1 MAFGLLSIFIPL
13 YVVRTLGGS
22 LVEFGIMVAA
32 ALLFSI
38 PASFFWG
45 YICDKTR
52 RYKIY
57 ILISFISA
65 TIIIYVFTLTTSILL
80 FIILYVAMA
89 MLHVAHEAP
98 KNVLIAEHYSR
109 NEWEKSFASYQRT
122 VEVGW
127 LLGLLLG
134 LIAAT
139 FSLSTQYTLFLCSG
153 LNLAAF
159 VLSIFLVADPLL
171 IFERRLVSIEKKI
184 DYASRGVNVASQILG
199 GYSPT
204 DKLKKESFLAF
215 GIAILFFSLASNIF
229 FTPMPIFFAQ
239 KLGLPTNMI
248 FVIYMLNSVGAIVGY
263 SFIKRRSM
271 FTDSKKQIRRIVLL
285 RSALIFLLVGSH
297 SNSFFTNRF
306 CCTCHGAAKSC
317 LRNLLYPHDFT
328 SNGTYPPR
336 KNRHFRCPHR
346 LRRRIRLFPRA
357 FFRPNARFSPPVPNC
372 QCHLSLSICHF
383 KDLHLTRNS
392 HKKRQA
398 KQPDTNSNCPHRYQ
412 PVKRAC

>member
-1 MAFGLLSIFIPL
+1 MWRLGFFFHEMAFGLLSIFIPL
-13 YVVRTLGGS
+13 YVVKSLGGS
-22 LVEFGIMVAA
+22 LVELGIMVAV

-52 RYKIY
+52 RYKSY
-57 ILISFISA
+57 ILLSFISA
-65 TIIIYVFTLTTSILL
+65 TIIIYVFTTIANILF
-80 FIILYVAMA
+80 FIILYVTMA

-127 LLGLLLG
+127 LLGLFLG

-171 IFERRLVSIEKKI
+171 IFERRLVSLERKI
-184 DYASRGVNVASQILG
+184 DYAARGVNVASQILE

-215 GIAILFFSLASNIF
+215 GVAILFFSLASNTF
-229 FTPMPIFFAQ
+229 FTPLPIFFAQ
-239 KLGLPTNMI
+239 KLALPTNI
-248 FVIYMLNSVGAIVGY
+248 VFVIYMLNSVGAIVGY

-271 FTDSKKQIRRIVLL
+271 FSDSKKQIRRIVLI
-285 RSALIFLLVGSH
+285 RSVLIFLLAVAIQLAFSPT
-297 SNSFFTNRF
+297 FFAAVVMVLLNLAYSVYYILMISLSMELIPQGKTGIF
-306 CCTCHGAAKSC
+306 DVLIGVGAASGSF
-317 LRNLLYPHDFT
+317 LGPFLAQMLGFLPQFLIA
-328 SNGTYPPR
+328 G
-336 KNRHFRCPHR
+336 
-346 LRRRIRLFPRA
+346 A
-357 FFRPNARFSPPVPNC
+357 FFLVAFAV
-372 QCHLSLSICHF
+372 LKIF
-383 KDLHLTRNS
+383 T
-392 HKKRQA
+392 
-398 KQPDTNSNCPHRYQ
+398 
-412 PVKRAC
+412 

>member
-13 YVVRTLGGS
+13 YMVKTLGGS
-22 LVEFGIMVAA
+22 LVDLGIMVAA
-32 ALLFSI
+32 ALFFSI

-52 RYKIY
+52 RYKSY

-65 TIIIYVFTLTTSILL
+65 TIIIYIFTLTANILF

-98 KNVLIAEHYSR
+98 KNVLISEHYSR

-127 LLGLLLG
+127 LLGLFLG

-139 FSLSTQYTLFLCSG
+139 LSLSTQYTLFLCSG

-171 IFERRLVSIEKKI
+171 IFERRLVSIERKI
-184 DYASRGVNVASQILG
+184 DYAARGVNVASQILE

-204 DKLKKESFLAF
+204 DKLRKESFLAF
-215 GIAILFFSLASNIF
+215 GLAILFFSLASNVF

-239 KLGLPTNMI
+239 KLSLPTNMI
-248 FVIYMLNSVGAIVGY
+248 FVIYMLNSLGAVIGY
-263 SFIKRRSM
+263 SLIKRRSM
-271 FTDSKKQIRRIVLL
+271 FTDSKKQIRRIVLV
-285 RSALIFLLVGSH
+285 RSALIFLLATIIQIAFSPTIFASLIMILLNLAYSIYYILMISLSMELIPQGKAGIFDVLTGL
-297 SNSFFTNRF
+297 
-306 CCTCHGAAKSC
+306 GAASGSF
-317 LRNLLYPHDFT
+317 LGPFLAQTLGFLPQFLIAGSIFLLAFAILKIFT
-328 SNGTYPPR
+328 
-336 KNRHFRCPHR
+336 
-346 LRRRIRLFPRA
+346 
-357 FFRPNARFSPPVPNC
+357 
-372 QCHLSLSICHF
+372 
-383 KDLHLTRNS
+383 
-392 HKKRQA
+392 
-398 KQPDTNSNCPHRYQ
+398 
-412 PVKRAC
+412 